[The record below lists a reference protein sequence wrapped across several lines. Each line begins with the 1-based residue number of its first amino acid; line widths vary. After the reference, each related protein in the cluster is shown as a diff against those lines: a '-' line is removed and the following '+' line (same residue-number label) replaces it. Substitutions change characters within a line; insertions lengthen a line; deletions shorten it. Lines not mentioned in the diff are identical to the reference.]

1 MMKRFLVVRKGNFS
15 FIYEKRNLIILLVS
29 IVVALFLII
38 LSLSIGQIY
47 IPVPDVIKSVL
58 GSEKGGNSLI
68 VNTMRLPRTL
78 VAFLVGASLALSGS
92 ILQGVVK
99 NPLADPGI
107 MGIVDSGSVG
117 ALIFLTLFTDPKN
130 NSLTVSIFYQPV
142 FAFLGAFSAVLFVY
156 FLAFKKGVTP
166 YRLILIGIA
175 VAGAA
180 KALSSILI
188 INGPVVFIKEAQIWL
203 TGTVYGTNWT
213 HFKILGIWFS
223 VLFIIT
229 LICIRELNLQN
240 LEDNVSKGL
249 GSYIERNRFIF
260 MIISAALASGAVAIG
275 GGIGFIGLIAP
286 HISRKLTNSS
296 FENIILIAPLIG
308 GTITVIS
315 DLAAKTLFFPLDLP
329 VGVFTASIGAPFFIF
344 LLIKNQQSVKRRI

>member
-1 MMKRFLVVRKGNFS
+1 MMKRFLVFRKGNFS
-15 FIYEKRNLIILLVS
+15 FIYERRNLIILLAS
-29 IVVALFLII
+29 IIAALFFIL

-47 IPVPDVIKSVL
+47 IPVPDVIKAVF
-58 GSEKGGNSLI
+58 GIEKAGNSLI
-68 VNTMRLPRTL
+68 INSMRLPRTL
-78 VAFLVGASLALSGS
+78 VAFLVGASLGLAGS

-107 MGIVDSGSVG
+107 MGIIDSGSVG

-142 FAFLGAFSAVLFVY
+142 FAFFSAFLAVLLVY

-166 YRLILIGIA
+166 YRLIMIGIA
-175 VAGAA
+175 ISGAA
-180 KALSSILI
+180 KAISSILI
-188 INGPVVFIKEAQIWL
+188 INGPVIFIKEAQTWI
-203 TGTVYGTNWT
+203 TGTVYGANWT
-213 HFKILGIWFS
+213 HFKLLGSWFF

-229 LICIRELNLQN
+229 LIFTRELNLQN

-249 GSYIERNRFIF
+249 GSPIEKNRFLF
-260 MIISAALASGAVAIG
+260 MILSAALASGAVAIG

-296 FENIILIAPLIG
+296 FENIILLAPLIG

-329 VGVFTASIGAPFFIF
+329 VGVFTASIGAPFFIY
-344 LLIKNQQSVKRRI
+344 LLVKNQHSSKRRI